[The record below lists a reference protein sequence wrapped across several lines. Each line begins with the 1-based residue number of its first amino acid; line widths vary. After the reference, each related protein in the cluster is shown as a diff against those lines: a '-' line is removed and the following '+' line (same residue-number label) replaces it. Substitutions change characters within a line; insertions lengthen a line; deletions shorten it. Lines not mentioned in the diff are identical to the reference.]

1 MQKFVREF
9 KKTTSKND
17 TDTSNTNNSASANTT
32 LTETATKSPKQNEI
46 EKKEEKAIDAPTKDE
61 TRIETD
67 SSKVNAN
74 TKQPTKS
81 ILTTENESKQN
92 RPSFVKIKTKS
103 FDLETESMT
112 IIEPSSLFN
121 TNQTLDETHYS
132 KFENSIKSKF

>member
-32 LTETATKSPKQNEI
+32 LTEIATTSPPKENEI
-46 EKKEEKAIDAPTKDE
+46 EKKEEKASTKDE

-67 SSKVNAN
+67 SSKANAN

-81 ILTTENESKQN
+81 ILTTENESKPN

-103 FDLETESMT
+103 FDLETESMA
-112 IIEPSSLFN
+112 IIEPSSSFN
-121 TNQTLDETHYS
+121 ANQTLDETHYS